1 MPAPGEVQQR
11 AGPSRTWMAACAA
24 LCVAILAYGAL
35 GDREPSGDFG
45 YQVGYNLPLAIFI
58 AGGLHLAFRKR
69 ESSHTSWIGFAL
81 VYISLITAS
90 LIAGQRLKPEVKD
103 AAVQVQQSLAA
114 VQAAASA
121 GTTTPPP
128 IPVTNAGTSEGGKM
142 GVVMKTTVNRMLAH
156 RREYELELDAIGW
169 GKILDGQR
177 LKGDVT
183 LAESRTMLQ
192 QAKDVV
198 LKYKSKTSD
207 LFVTIRQD
215 IERSDLS
222 SSSKQSMLAGVDS
235 TSAQGKAQA
244 MEVWML
250 EEQVLDEV
258 GKVLALLS
266 ARRSAWQIQ
275 DGQVMFQSQKDL
287 DLFNSYLATV
297 QSLAAKQEQIQT
309 SSLQR
314 TTETLNQLAK

>member
-1 MPAPGEVQQR
+1 MPAPGEVLLST
-11 AGPSRTWMAACAA
+11 GPSKAWMAACAA
-24 LCVAILAYGAL
+24 VCMAILAYGAF
-35 GDREPSGDFG
+35 GDRESSGNLA
-45 YQVGYNLPLAIFI
+45 YQVGYNLPIAIFI

-69 ESSHTSWIGFAL
+69 ESSRTSWIGFAL

-90 LIAGQRLKPEVKD
+90 LIAGQRLKSEVKD

-121 GTTTPPP
+121 GTNTPPP
-128 IPVTNAGTSEGGKM
+128 MPVTNVGTSDGGKM
-142 GVVMKTTVNRMLAH
+142 GLVMKTMVNRMLAH

-177 LKGDVT
+177 LKNDVT
-183 LAESRTMLQ
+183 LAESRTMIQ

-207 LFVTIRQD
+207 LFAIIRQD

-222 SSSKQSMLAGVDS
+222 PSSKQSMLAGFDR

-250 EEQVLDEV
+250 EEQALEEI
-258 GKVLALLS
+258 GKVFSLLS

-297 QSLAAKQEQIQT
+297 QSLVAKQEQIQS
-309 SSLQR
+309 SSLKR
-314 TTETLNQLAK
+314 TTEALNQLTK